1 MRKSIYGKHKANV
14 IFNGKT
20 AFPLKPGT
28 KRACPLSLFLFN
40 IVLLLAS
47 VIRQE
52 KKKKE
57 IKRIQIGNKEIKLS
71 MFSEDMIIYVEIL
84 KS

>member
-52 KKKKE
+52 KKKRNPDWT
-57 IKRIQIGNKEIKLS
+57 KRSKLS
-71 MFSEDMIIYVEIL
+71 LLSDNYVDIRYLIYITM
-84 KS
+84 

>member
-52 KKKKE
+52 KKKKRNPDWT
-57 IKRIQIGNKEIKLS
+57 KRSKLS
-71 MFSEDMIIYVEIL
+71 LLSDNYVDIRYLIYITM
-84 KS
+84 